1 MAGIAPARPLPAWA
15 LPLRIL
21 MPLVLLCAAGAAA
34 LLVAQMGLWSLLLP
48 LYGLAVI
55 GTIALPKQTAVVVLF
70 AVIAFEPGAIDFTG
84 PVADALYQFPPGWEN
99 AFGVTTSPVEVVAV
113 LIALSLSLR
122 GLQGVHSLPP
132 LPLVAQGVLL
142 AIALGLVYGL
152 ARGGPSN
159 LAYTESR
166 GLFVGIAV
174 FTIAARLGR
183 DNVRA
188 LTATVLAS
196 SFSLAVIVLLRY
208 WLVVRP
214 GNAAGPVEF
223 HFDHANSVLL
233 GVGLVVGGLQLL
245 AANGVR
251 RKLMFVVYCLLI
263 FAAMIV
269 MGRRA
274 ATLVLMVGGLSMGGL
289 LLPKRPVLVI
299 SLGVPVLLAFAAY
312 LGAYWNKEYGAMAQ
326 PARAVRS
333 QIDPSLRDESS
344 DTYRTIEKANVIETI
359 RVNRIFGVGFGRPFI
374 QFQGLPY
381 LQDYWPLQ
389 LFTPHQSILWLW
401 LKMGWFGI
409 SVFLGFAIVALKRC
423 VEYMRSTDATSQDW
437 NIAAVLFTTI
447 LMFLVYAT
455 VDLAFAGSRQLLPF
469 AIAIGLVFAL
479 PRLTDGD
486 KA

>member
-48 LYGLAVI
+48 VYGLAAI
-55 GTIALPKQTAVVVLF
+55 GAIALPKQTAVVVLF

-166 GLFVGIAV
+166 GLFVGVAV
-174 FTIAARLGR
+174 FTIAARLGGANTSTLAR
-183 DNVRA
+183 IVVA
-188 LTATVLAS
+188 ATAI
-196 SFSLAVIVLLRY
+196 LAVTVLLRY
-208 WLVVRP
+208 LLLIRP
-214 GNAAGPVEF
+214 GTSGVPAEF
-223 HFDHANSVLL
+223 QFAHDNSLVL
-233 GVGLVVGGLQLL
+233 GVGLVVGATRLLTVSGLQARVGLVL
-245 AANGVR
+245 
-251 RKLMFVVYCLLI
+251 YCLLVM
-263 FAAMIV
+263 ASMIV

-312 LGAYWNKEYGAMAQ
+312 LGAYWNKEYGAAAQ

-333 QIDPSLRDESS
+333 QIDPNLRDESS
-344 DTYRTIEKANVIETI
+344 DTYRTVEKANVIETI
-359 RVNRIFGVGFGRPFI
+359 RVNRVFGVGFGRPFI

-423 VEYMRSTDATSQDW
+423 VEYMRSADTTTPEWST
-437 NIAAVLFTTI
+437 AAVLFTTI

-455 VDLAFAGSRQLLPF
+455 VDLAFAGGRQLLPF
-469 AIAIGLVFAL
+469 AVATGLIFAL
-479 PRLTDGD
+479 PRLAHEGEG
-486 KA
+486 